1 MDDLQYEEVAAEL
14 RRNAAPAIQVLQDF
28 GIMKLDEI
36 LHAMATALDTSV
48 VKLKGRE
55 ISPDVL
61 KRIPAKVAQMYQ
73 CLPVALENGVLQV
86 ALAEPLDPAKA
97 CRAIADSPQSA
108 AVRQLL
114 RGTSAGAEQLQY

>member
-48 VKLKGRE
+48 VSL
-55 ISPDVL
+55 
-61 KRIPAKVAQMYQ
+61 
-73 CLPVALENGVLQV
+73 
-86 ALAEPLDPAKA
+86 
-97 CRAIADSPQSA
+97 
-108 AVRQLL
+108 
-114 RGTSAGAEQLQY
+114 